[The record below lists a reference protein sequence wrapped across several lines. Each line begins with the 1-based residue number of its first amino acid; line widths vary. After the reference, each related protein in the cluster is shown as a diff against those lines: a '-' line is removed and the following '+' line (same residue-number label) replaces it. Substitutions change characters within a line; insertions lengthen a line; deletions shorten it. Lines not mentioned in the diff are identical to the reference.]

1 MTSDKY
7 LLLTCKHAPRK
18 FIQIGSG
25 RHMFSQWRCACG
37 KIVPLTRLQTEYA
50 TQLVYLL
57 IDREIIGPLS
67 EEQEASM
74 AGILNDLRNDMPK
87 SEQDQLEAIVKAIVD
102 SRSSKK
108 AQAA

>member
-1 MTSDKY
+1 
-7 LLLTCKHAPRK
+7 
-18 FIQIGSG
+18 
-25 RHMFSQWRCACG
+25 MFSQWRCACG

-57 IDREIIGPLS
+57 IDRECLGTLT
-67 EEQEASM
+67 EAQEASM
-74 AGILNDLRNDMPK
+74 AEILNDLRNEMSK
-87 SEQDQLEAIVKAIVD
+87 SEQDQLEAIVKAIVG

>member
-7 LLLTCKHAPRK
+7 LLLTCKHSPRK
-18 FIQIGSG
+18 FVQIGSG

-37 KIVPLTRLQTEYA
+37 KVVPLTQCQTEYV
-50 TQLVYLL
+50 TQLLYLL
-57 IDREIIGPLS
+57 IDREIIGPLTES
-67 EEQEASM
+67 QEASM
-74 AGILNDLRNDMPK
+74 AGILNDIRNEMSK